1 MELLQLQY
9 FQKVARL
16 GHLTKAAEELHIAQP
31 ALSKTI
37 ARLEN
42 DLGVALF
49 DRQKRQ
55 IRLNEY
61 GQTFLKQVDIAL
73 AALEEGK
80 KQVMDQAD
88 IDRGRVTLASTDH
101 QCDAE
106 LVSSF
111 LTLFPNNRLLI
122 KQTHSEE
129 QNQNLLQNREI
140 DFYITS
146 LPVTN
151 KNMENHVFVT
161 EEIYVAV
168 PKTHP
173 FANYSKIDLHALSD
187 EDFISL
193 PSRNHFRHITDG
205 LCKEVNFQPQ
215 TVCEV
220 EELSALSSFV
230 AKGIGVAF
238 ITEAV
243 SRPEITLIPIK
254 QQNFQRSFQLV
265 WLKEKYLSKSAL
277 RFQEY
282 LIHYYQNE
290 KHLTAN

>member
-9 FQKVARL
+9 FQKVARI

-37 ARLEN
+37 ARLER
-42 DLGVALF
+42 DLGVSLF

-61 GQTFLKQVDIAL
+61 GQIFLKQVEIAL
-73 AALEEGK
+73 SALEEGK

-88 IDRGRVTLASTDH
+88 VDRGKVTLASTDH

-111 LTLFPNNRLLI
+111 LTLFPDNRILI

-146 LPVTN
+146 LPVN
-151 KNMENHVFVT
+151 HKNMEGFIFVT
-161 EEIYVAV
+161 EEIFIAV

-173 FANYSKIDLHALSD
+173 FAKYSSINLFELTN

-193 PSRNHFRHITDG
+193 PARNHFRQITDG
-205 LCKEVNFQPQ
+205 LCKEIDFRPQ

-220 EELSALSSFV
+220 EEFSAISSFV
-230 AKGIGVAF
+230 EKGIGVAF
-238 ITEAV
+238 LTKAV
-243 SRPEITLIPIK
+243 SHPEIALLPIK
-254 QQNFQRSFQLV
+254 QENFRRSFQLV
-265 WLKEKYLSKSAL
+265 WLKEKYLSKSAQ

-290 KHLTAN
+290 KHPT